1 MKKTGIFLLIGML
14 AFGTA
19 GSAFAGET
27 EEPSVSAAVQ
37 ENVQKDLQMEQESF
51 TGCVTE
57 IQKYGNV
64 VLNISAADLE
74 SAGYAYGDM
83 LKVTVDGVEYEM
95 PYGTNYSDVENG
107 EYILRNNEGVLI
119 IAINMGDF
127 ASTNGLAV
135 KQVLEDETVFWEFP
149 EGTGA
154 EDIQVTISMG
164 EKEGYLEQYLI
175 HQLVRTNERADY
187 DSDQIFANFRN
198 ISSGDLGENALY
210 RSSSPVNSELG
221 RAAYAD
227 DFVEEAGIQTVMN
240 LADSKELIESYIEAA
255 DFDSPY
261 YQSLFEEGNVIALN
275 LGVDYRAEDFGA
287 GFAEGL
293 RFLASHEGP
302 YLVHCTEG
310 KDRAGFTS
318 ALLAAFMGATG
329 EELIADYMETYE
341 NYYHLEEGTKQYEAV
356 LDSNII
362 PMLEYI
368 AGVEADV
375 PSEGEKEN
383 SSEEEALD
391 LSELDLAAGAE
402 NYMKMLGLTEEE
414 CEALREN
421 LSRDYK

>member
-14 AFGTA
+14 AFGAA
-19 GSAFAGET
+19 GTAFAGET

-37 ENVQKDLQMEQESF
+37 ESVQKDLQMEQESF

-64 VLNISAADLE
+64 VLNIRAADLG
-74 SAGYAYGDM
+74 SAGYAYGGM
-83 LKVTVDGVEYEM
+83 LKVTVDGVEYGM

-135 KQVLEDETVFWEFP
+135 KQVLEDETVSWEFP
-149 EGTGA
+149 AGTGA

-187 DSDQIFANFRN
+187 DSNQIFANFRN

-227 DFVEEAGIQTVMN
+227 DFAEEAGIRTVMN
-240 LADSKELIESYIEAA
+240 LADSAELIESYIEAE
-255 DFDSPY
+255 DFASPY

-275 LGVDYRAEDFGA
+275 LGVDYRAEDFDA

-341 NYYHLEEGTKQYEAV
+341 NYYHLEAGTKQYEAV

-375 PSEGEKEN
+375 PGEGEKEN